1 MLQKYDDSNP
11 ANQIELTSRFVWSH
25 PAHMIAT
32 FFGAG
37 LPSKAPGTYGSLAGA
52 LSFIVLS
59 PAMTTAA
66 WVILSIALFIAGAW
80 AAGKV
85 AADLGVEDHKGVVVD
100 EVVGIWLLFA
110 FLPAGTLWW
119 VAGFAAFRFFDIMKL
134 PPRIVSPGEGI
145 RSVFTT
151 KSVLALPITTI
162 FPINRTNRLVSKVSG
177 SNAPHPACGQPRSS
191 CRKTAVQLQRKRL
204 CKFCKSKNEK

>member
-11 ANQIELTSRFVWSH
+11 ANKIELTSRFVWSH

-100 EVVGIWLLFA
+100 EVVDIIDEKMKNG
-110 FLPAGTLWW
+110 AGVMLDD
-119 VAGFAAFRFFDIMKL
+119 VVAAFYAWVV
-134 PPRIVSPGEGI
+134 VSILGWLFG
-145 RSVFTT
+145 
-151 KSVLALPITTI
+151 
-162 FPINRTNRLVSKVSG
+162 
-177 SNAPHPACGQPRSS
+177 
-191 CRKTAVQLQRKRL
+191 
-204 CKFCKSKNEK
+204 

>member
-110 FLPAGTLWW
+110 FLPAGTLW
-119 VAGFAAFRFFDIMKL
+119 
-134 PPRIVSPGEGI
+134 
-145 RSVFTT
+145 
-151 KSVLALPITTI
+151 
-162 FPINRTNRLVSKVSG
+162 
-177 SNAPHPACGQPRSS
+177 
-191 CRKTAVQLQRKRL
+191 
-204 CKFCKSKNEK
+204 

>member
-37 LPSKAPGTYGSLAGA
+37 LPSKAPGT
-52 LSFIVLS
+52 
-59 PAMTTAA
+59 
-66 WVILSIALFIAGAW
+66 IALFIAGAW

-134 PPRIVSPGEGI
+134 PPVDIIDEKMKNGAGVMLDDVVAAFYAWVVVSILGWLFG
-145 RSVFTT
+145 
-151 KSVLALPITTI
+151 
-162 FPINRTNRLVSKVSG
+162 
-177 SNAPHPACGQPRSS
+177 
-191 CRKTAVQLQRKRL
+191 
-204 CKFCKSKNEK
+204 

>member
-119 VAGFAAFRFFDIMKL
+119 IGGFAAFPLYDNINMPRVASSDEIMKNGAGFML
-134 PPRIVSPGEGI
+134 DDVVAAFYAWVVVSILGWLFG
-145 RSVFTT
+145 
-151 KSVLALPITTI
+151 
-162 FPINRTNRLVSKVSG
+162 
-177 SNAPHPACGQPRSS
+177 
-191 CRKTAVQLQRKRL
+191 
-204 CKFCKSKNEK
+204 